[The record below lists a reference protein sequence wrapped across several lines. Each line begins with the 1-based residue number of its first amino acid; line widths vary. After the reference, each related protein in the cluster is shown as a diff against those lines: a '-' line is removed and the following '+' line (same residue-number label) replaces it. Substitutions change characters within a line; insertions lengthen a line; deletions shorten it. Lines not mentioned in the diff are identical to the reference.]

1 MVKNIK
7 LGDEICRN
15 NYINHYRVIGL
26 NSKLKLQEICIKN
39 GFEEYCIIEEFDWNK
54 VVVRPMF

>member
-1 MVKNIK
+1 MEIYIIEKMKATDLNDIK

-26 NSKLKLQEICIKN
+26 NSKLKLQEIRV
-39 GFEEYCIIEEFDWNK
+39 FY
-54 VVVRPMF
+54 